1 MQLGEWIKAYRKEQG
16 LSMQNFADLCG
27 FSKAYI
33 GQLEKGIN
41 PKTKRPM
48 SPTMQTFTKIA
59 TSVGLSVDQLLER
72 LDADQPVSITKT
84 ETSAPAARP
93 AASESARKK
102 GVRIP
107 VLGRVVAG
115 IPIEAVQEYDDWEE
129 IPEEMARR
137 GEYFA
142 LRVTGDSMKPVICN
156 GDVIIVRIQPDVDTE
171 QIAVVGVNGNEATVK
186 NIIKDPHRHGI
197 TLYGY
202 NADVYRP
209 TFYS

>member
-93 AASESARKK
+93 ESSQSARKK

-107 VLGRVVAG
+107 VLGRVVSG

-142 LRVTGDSMKPVICN
+142 LRFAVLIRSSSVTTISSLSLDALFPT
-156 GDVIIVRIQPDVDTE
+156 PF
-171 QIAVVGVNGNEATVK
+171 
-186 NIIKDPHRHGI
+186 PLFPFF
-197 TLYGY
+197 LY
-202 NADVYRP
+202 VLP
-209 TFYS
+209 SLLL